1 MRLSRQMFRI
11 ETIGSTYIVSMEHD
25 LDKHTHMFSEHATE
39 LCISFFEK
47 LYHASA
53 AFNLRKS
60 MKAYQRH
67 GEPAFVERRKKLLE
81 VDYRGIL
88 ERQVFGAGATKS
100 QELTGGENVGITY
113 STWAQHIDEYEDRHE
128 FSFIDGLRM
137 AYESWQEV
145 AEEDWTTEPLKSAQV
160 TIVQPKSKIHILF
173 KMLQCAA
180 ADVVYPYPWIF
191 MDTPCVDTDRVEETF
206 GSLRKSLMK
215 GLVLACVVLPKDLPE
230 PAKRTAIDT
239 LTRAMMLPRTYA
251 KHKRDDD
258 RADSSSS
265 SASSVSIAG
274 SLSDHEDREDRE
286 EREYHE
292 DREVDAES
300 NVNDDASSGSAWQD
314 GESYVS
320 DDDDQ
325 TSYASDARDESD
337 DVWSRRSESESDEN
351 DRNDENDR
359 VGNDTDRK
367 KDDIRDAIISMSSR
381 KDRKD
386 RRNRKPNTV
395 LRLKDRL
402 RHGDIPDSPHTRIRI
417 RKPQRT

>member
-1 MRLSRQMFRI
+1 
-11 ETIGSTYIVSMEHD
+11 MEQD

-60 MKAYQRH
+60 MKAFQRH

-88 ERQVFGAGATKS
+88 ERQVFGAGAAKS
-100 QELTGGENVGITY
+100 QELTGGENVGIAY

-128 FSFIDGLRM
+128 FSFIDGLSM

-191 MDTPCVDTDRVEETF
+191 MDTPCIDSDRVEETF

-230 PAKRTAIDT
+230 PSKKTAIDT
-239 LTRAMMLPRTYA
+239 LTRAMMLPKSYA

-258 RADSSSS
+258 RAESSLS
-265 SASSVSIAG
+265 SASSVSVEG
-274 SLSDHEDREDRE
+274 TLSDHED
-286 EREYHE
+286 HE
-292 DREVDAES
+292 DHEDLKDHDDDAES
-300 NVNDDASSGSAWQD
+300 NINDAASSESAWRD
-314 GESYVS
+314 EESYIS
-320 DDDDQ
+320 DDEG
-325 TSYASDARDESD
+325 SYASDARGDDSD
-337 DVWSRRSESESDEN
+337 DVWSRRSESDGESEDERNAYRGGDDRHDKHDKRDKHDKHDKN
-351 DRNDENDR
+351 DKDHKHDK
-359 VGNDTDRK
+359 DAHHK
-367 KDDIRDAIISMSSR
+367 KDDYRDAIINMSS
-381 KDRKD
+381 RKD
-386 RRNRKPNTV
+386 RRNRKPDTV

-417 RKPQRT
+417 RKPQRS